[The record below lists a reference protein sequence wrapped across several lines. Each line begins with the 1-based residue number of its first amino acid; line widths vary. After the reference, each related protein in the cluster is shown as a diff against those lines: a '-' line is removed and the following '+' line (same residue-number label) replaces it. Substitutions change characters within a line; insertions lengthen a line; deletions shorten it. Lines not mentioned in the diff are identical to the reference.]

1 MTDRTIVC
9 WNGSPAAEAA
19 LGWALRR
26 ARGTGSTLEVYD
38 VVDDAL
44 FLGDPAALDRARA
57 QEEDRLDSRVEKL
70 GESDP
75 GVVSGAR
82 VLVGDPLDL
91 LAAQARPDTLVV
103 VGTRRRVGPRVRY
116 GWSLG
121 SRLATA
127 AAGPVAVV
135 PVEETEAAA
144 ARRGVVVGVDGSEVG
159 RLALEFAAGEAE
171 ALREPLTIVHCWVA
185 PLSEQPL
192 VVPDDDFVT
201 TQQTERQALL
211 DDHVRAVRGR
221 RPGVAVRH
229 VLLRQN
235 PISGLRVESE
245 HASMLVVGSRRLTG
259 WRRTWLGSVS
269 HGLVLDLA
277 APTVVV
283 GQETEVR
290 DTEALDA
297 EGRDTEV
304 RDTAVQDTEVSA
316 TSPGATLGA

>member
-1 MTDRTIVC
+1 MTDRTVVC
-9 WNGSPAAEAA
+9 WDGSTGSEAA
-19 LGWALRR
+19 LDWALRR
-26 ARGTGSTLEVYD
+26 ASEGGSTIELFD

-44 FLGDPAALDRARA
+44 YLGDTAALDRATE
-57 QEEDRLDSRVEKL
+57 QEEDRLDSRAEEL
-70 GESDP
+70 NASHP
-75 GVVSGAR
+75 GVVSAAEL
-82 VLVGDPLDL
+82 LVGDPLDVL
-91 LAAQARPDTLVV
+91 SGQTRSDTLVV
-103 VGTRRRVGPRVRY
+103 VGIRHRVGPRVRY

-135 PVEETEAAA
+135 PVEEAEAAE
-144 ARRGVVVGVDGSEVG
+144 ARTGVVVGVDGSEVG
-159 RLALEFAAGEAE
+159 RLALEFAAREAE
-171 ALREPLTIVHCWVA
+171 DLGQPLTIVHCWVA

-201 TQQTERQALL
+201 SQQSERQELL
-211 DDHVRAVRGR
+211 DDHVRTAHGLH
-221 RPGVAVRH
+221 PGVDVRS

-259 WRRTWLGSVS
+259 WKRTWLGSVS

-283 GQETEVR
+283 GQ
-290 DTEALDA
+290 DTQVYTTPPE
-297 EGRDTEV
+297 
-304 RDTAVQDTEVSA
+304 
-316 TSPGATLGA
+316 ATLGA